1 MSETALGVI
10 TGVGARSPLG
20 LDALQVT
27 LCARAGK
34 IEPRPTAFLDSRNYP
49 IGDVRAL
56 CLRDDLHGF
65 ERLVELA
72 VPALREAAATLGPR
86 RAAGDARLRPPIL
99 LTLPE
104 AGRADDDA
112 RLGPAFVETIAKRAE
127 IPVDLA
133 RSEVIRAG
141 HAGFAIALAR
151 AAALL
156 REREVHAVLVGGVD
170 SYHHPGVLASLDEGY
185 RLHAPAVSDGFVPSE
200 GAAFVLLEPLR
211 VSDAAVRPLAR
222 LVLAGATREET
233 VATGAPNLAEAMT
246 RLARGAAEVAGPLG
260 WILTDING
268 ERHRVREWTMVQ
280 MRIDDLVEEGA
291 RVERW
296 VEELGDAGAATG
308 ALLAVLACMQWQV
321 GCAPAG
327 AALVALHSE
336 SPERGVVIL
345 EGAS

>member
-1 MSETALGVI
+1 MSETTLGVI
-10 TGVGARSPLG
+10 TGAGARSPLG

-34 IEPRPTAFLDSRNYP
+34 IEPRPTPFLDRRNYP

-56 CLRDDLHGF
+56 CLPDDLYGF

-86 RAAGDARLRPPIL
+86 RAAGDARLRPPL
-99 LTLPE
+99 LLALPE
-104 AGRADDDA
+104 AGRADDDP
-112 RLGPAFVETIAKRAE
+112 RLGPTLVETIAKRAE
-127 IPVDLA
+127 IPIDLA
-133 RSEVIRAG
+133 RSEVFRAG
-141 HAGFAIALAR
+141 QAGFAMALAR

-185 RLHAPAVSDGFVPSE
+185 RLHAPAVSDGFTPSE
-200 GAAFVLLEPLR
+200 GAAFVLLEPSR
-211 VSDAAVRPLAR
+211 TSEPPLAR
-222 LVLAGATREET
+222 LLLAGTTREET

-246 RLARGAAEVAGPLG
+246 RLVRGAAEAAAPLR

-280 MRIDDLVEEGA
+280 MRMDDLIEEGA

-296 VEELGDAGAATG
+296 VEEFGDAGAATG
-308 ALLAVLACMQWQV
+308 ALLAVLACVQWQT

-327 AALVALHSE
+327 SAFIALHSE
-336 SPERGVVIL
+336 SPERGVVVL
-345 EGAS
+345 EGASS